1 MGGSLKSYGLAP
13 YNSQLK
19 GKNSLVFYSKV
30 SLGAVT
36 RIFVTLVIVG
46 VASGALPQMYPLQPS
61 TSNSNESTQATI
73 ARALSAAPSD
83 VGKAATVVGKGSSGQ
98 DEGCDQVTGW
108 RGDIVNCQKRVVS
121 GVTTDGGYAEVM
133 IAEARGIS
141 SVPDDL
147 KSAKAAP
154 LLCAG
159 ITTYNAL
166 RNAGLR
172 GEDLVAVQ
180 GVGDG

>member
-36 RIFVTLVIVG
+36 RIFMTLVIVG

-83 VGKAATVVGKGSSGQ
+83 VGKAATVVEKDPQGKMKDAIKSP
-98 DEGCDQVTGW
+98 D
-108 RGDIVNCQKRVVS
+108 
-121 GVTTDGGYAEVM
+121 GVET
-133 IAEARGIS
+133 S
-141 SVPDDL
+141 
-147 KSAKAAP
+147 
-154 LLCAG
+154 
-159 ITTYNAL
+159 
-166 RNAGLR
+166 
-172 GEDLVAVQ
+172 
-180 GVGDG
+180 